1 MQLILSSILFYFS
14 FITFSSAYIGPGMGA
29 GLIASILGIIVA
41 IIAALFG
48 IIYFPLKRFFKK
60 KKEKSKN

>member
-1 MQLILSSILFYFS
+1 
-14 FITFSSAYIGPGMGA
+14 MGV

-60 KKEKSKN
+60 KKKEKSKN